1 MGFVSSTHLKYEK
14 QWQDMLEEPFLGET
28 AKGTISDE
36 RFAHWLKQDYL
47 FVREAIPVLALMIP
61 KAPVSE
67 RKPLSDAIS
76 GLQEE
81 IALFESMAAEHGV
94 GLEDVEP
101 EPTNLG
107 YINFMLVTGAL
118 EPFEVCY
125 TALYTAEKA
134 YLDSWMKVKRDQKG
148 ESRWQRFIDNWTSD
162 GFQQWVS
169 HLADNLDR
177 LAESTAPSL
186 TGRMERKFLETLR
199 YEKLF
204 WKLAYSTG
212 ESW

>member
-1 MGFVSSTHLKYEK
+1 MGFVSDMHRKYEK
-14 QWQDMLEEPFLGET
+14 EWQDMLEEPFLEET
-28 AKGTISDE
+28 AAGTIPDA
-36 RFAHWLKQDYL
+36 RFAHWLKQDFL

-76 GLQEE
+76 GLHEE
-81 IALFESMAAEHGV
+81 IGLFESMAAEHGV
-94 GLEDVEP
+94 ELADVEP

-107 YINFMLVTGAL
+107 YINFMLATGAL
-118 EPFEVCY
+118 EPYELCY
-125 TALYTAEKA
+125 TVLYTAEKA
-134 YLDSWMKVKRDQKG
+134 YLDSWMKVKRDQKD
-148 ESRWQRFIDNWTSD
+148 ESGWQRFIDNWTSD

-169 HLADNLDR
+169 QLADNLDH
-177 LAESTAPSL
+177 LAESVSPSL
-186 TGRMERKFLETLR
+186 IGRMERKFLETLR

-204 WKLAYSTG
+204 WKLAYSG